1 MAWAFGS
8 TCHIPRQ
15 HDYFWVY
22 IRRNFP
28 HILNSLYK
36 EIWILKS
43 LHVSLLFYRKV
54 NLSRGFKLRWCLAN
68 PLKFQFHLQ
77 RKFISKFNYTRF
89 YLRLTLLKHLCLC
102 ASVSHNRDWLLLSL
116 GILIENQFIWRLN
129 SYQFLEYLAIWNWF
143 HFPHIKFSKSR
154 KTHFKL
160 SPILSH
166 CSLGRQCGL
175 VKVDFI
181 DLRTKAYCTNKLG
194 SCYKIQKS
202 PFSFNLKA
210 WLLKRLYIL
219 RKTKQKIV
227 NLTSF
232 YATIML
238 TLWDKS

>member
-1 MAWAFGS
+1 MAWTFGS

-28 HILNSLYK
+28 HIWNPLYK
-36 EIWILKS
+36 EIWILTS
-43 LHVSLLFYRKV
+43 LHVSWLFYRKV

-129 SYQFLEYLAIWNWF
+129 SYQFLEYLAIWSWF
-143 HFPHIKFSKSR
+143 HFPHIKFSKNK
-154 KTHFKL
+154 KTLLPWILNSHSHFKL
-160 SPILSH
+160 SPIPSH
-166 CSLGRQCGL
+166 CAQGRQCGL
-175 VKVDFI
+175 VKVDSYWSQDQRLLHKQAWF
-181 DLRTKAYCTNKLG
+181 LLWNKEQSISLQ
-194 SCYKIQKS
+194 SKS
-202 PFSFNLKA
+202 LVIIKT
-210 WLLKRLYIL
+210 IL
-219 RKTKQKIV
+219 V
-227 NLTSF
+227 LPLN
-232 YATIML
+232 
-238 TLWDKS
+238 

>member
-1 MAWAFGS
+1 MEFPIW
-8 TCHIPRQ
+8 
-15 HDYFWVY
+15 
-22 IRRNFP
+22 RNLDFD
-28 HILNSLYK
+28 
-36 EIWILKS
+36 
-43 LHVSLLFYRKV
+43 RKV

-143 HFPHIKFSKSR
+143 HSPHIKFSKSR

-181 DLRTKAYCTNKLG
+181 DLRTKAYCTNKFG
-194 SCYKIQKS
+194 SCYQVQKKPIFIQSKS
-202 PFSFNLKA
+202 LVIK
-210 WLLKRLYIL
+210 
-219 RKTKQKIV
+219 KTIHFWEKQNKKIV

-232 YATIML
+232 YATVML
-238 TLWDKS
+238 TLWAKS